1 MIHSVHHLS
10 IATADPDGAA
20 RDYELL
26 LGRKPDGAFEAE
38 GARQIW
44 FSTSNLRLAIVSP
57 TGEGPTGEAARTRLA
72 DKGEG
77 LWEIAFGV
85 ADLSATM
92 KLFERRALAP
102 GAVFARSV
110 QARNKAEPLRAS
122 RLGAWTS
129 HGLDIVLVE
138 APKHAGE
145 KGAQAGM
152 SGLDHVVIRT
162 PDPGRAVEF
171 FGGRLGLD
179 MRLDRTNPAWGARLI
194 FFRCG
199 DLVVEIV
206 HELKAGVGDGP
217 DAFGGL
223 SWRANDLEA
232 ARTRLMEAGVDLSE
246 IRTGRRPGSQV
257 CTMRDRT
264 HGVPTILLGLS

>member
-1 MIHSVHHLS
+1 
-10 IATADPDGAA
+10 
-20 RDYELL
+20 
-26 LGRKPDGAFEAE
+26 
-38 GARQIW
+38 
-44 FSTSNLRLAIVSP
+44 
-57 TGEGPTGEAARTRLA
+57 
-72 DKGEG
+72 
-77 LWEIAFGV
+77 
-85 ADLSATM
+85 
-92 KLFERRALAP
+92 
-102 GAVFARSV
+102 
-110 QARNKAEPLRAS
+110 
-122 RLGAWTS
+122 
-129 HGLDIVLVE
+129 
-138 APKHAGE
+138 
-145 KGAQAGM
+145 
-152 SGLDHVVIRT
+152 
-162 PDPGRAVEF
+162 
-171 FGGRLGLD
+171 